1 MNSPAET
8 EKPMFKRFLRIARS
22 FLPWRAYHKRPCDG
36 SLAIKIH
43 RQWTPYSCTAS
54 VAQMV
59 AGYYGIKLGHRQAI
73 QLTDCRPDG
82 ATLGSVAKA
91 LKDSHGLRSRA
102 LRSKAQIRTALRQGL
117 PVMSNDY
124 LNDGG
129 SHAILLVG
137 QTPKGFW
144 IADPAIGE
152 VYWRHQ
158 DRFFAGAD
166 EFIAVSGPN

>member
-1 MNSPAET
+1 
-8 EKPMFKRFLRIARS
+8 MFKRYLRILRS
-22 FLPWRAYHKRPCDG
+22 FLPWRAYRKKTG
-36 SLAIKIH
+36 KTSLQVKIH
-43 RQWTPYSCTAS
+43 RQWTPYSCTAA

-59 AGYYGIKLGHRQAI
+59 THYYGIMLGHRQAI
-73 QLTDCRPDG
+73 QFTDCRPDG

-91 LKDSHGLRSRA
+91 LRDSHGLRSRP
-102 LRSKAQIRTALRQGL
+102 LSSKGQIRTALRNGL
-117 PVMSNDY
+117 PVISNDE
-124 LNDGG
+124 LNEGG

-166 EFIAVSGPN
+166 EFIAVAGPN

>member
-1 MNSPAET
+1 
-8 EKPMFKRFLRIARS
+8 
-22 FLPWRAYHKRPCDG
+22 
-36 SLAIKIH
+36 
-43 RQWTPYSCTAS
+43 
-54 VAQMV
+54 MV
-59 AGYYGIKLGHRQAI
+59 THYYGIKLAHRQAI
-73 QLTDCRPDG
+73 RLTDCRPDG

-91 LKDSHGLRSRA
+91 LRASHGLRSRA
-102 LRSKAQIRTALRQGL
+102 LRSRAQVRTALRDGL
-117 PVMSNDY
+117 PVMSNDE
-124 LNDGG
+124 LNEGG

-137 QTPKGFW
+137 QTHKGFW

>member
-1 MNSPAET
+1 
-8 EKPMFKRFLRIARS
+8 
-22 FLPWRAYHKRPCDG
+22 
-36 SLAIKIH
+36 
-43 RQWTPYSCTAS
+43 
-54 VAQMV
+54 MV
-59 AGYYGIKLGHRQAI
+59 THYYGIKLGHREAI

-82 ATLGSVAKA
+82 ATLPTVAKA
-91 LKDSHGLRSRA
+91 LHRSHGLRSRTLRSRGQVRSA
-102 LRSKAQIRTALRQGL
+102 LRNGE
-117 PVMSNDY
+117 PVMTNDEINY
-124 LNDGG
+124 VS

-166 EFIAVSGPN
+166 EFIAVAGPN